1 MGERIYD
8 MNNPL
13 ALIVE
18 LRLKTNNKLIK
29 IIRKQQRTNIRDF
42 QKNITEVLKLLQTWK
57 KTEMQ
62 NQRKTLDVG
71 YVMKAIMFKT
81 VKL

>member
-1 MGERIYD
+1 

-29 IIRKQQRTNIRDF
+29 IIRKQQRTSIRDF

-71 YVMKAIMFKT
+71 YVMKAIMFET

>member
-1 MGERIYD
+1 

-18 LRLKTNNKLIK
+18 LRLNTNNKLIK